1 MGACWRRSS
10 GPKLDLSEAAVAAPL
25 TEFVSGCGCRLKP
38 GQYQV
43 GGLTCLLHFEFEMLS
58 Q

>member
-43 GGLTCLLHFEFEMLS
+43 GRIAYS
-58 Q
+58 